1 MLHCLITF
9 SLLDFIDYVHVRKYD
24 SYFIKKRDEK
34 LMQNASGFFI
44 IKYDSFNSKMF
55 MRCLPQRV
63 AVITKC
69 IGAVF
74 YRNSYSKNLLKI
86 HSKKSAMETFLYC
99 FFVTLLNKN
108 ISWWSFPNE
117 LREIYIFLTGHFW
130 ENAFVF
136 N

>member
-9 SLLDFIDYVHVRKYD
+9 SLLDFIVYVYVRKCD

-34 LMQNASGFFI
+34 LMQNAWGFFI
-44 IKYDSFNSKMF
+44 IKYDSFIPKCSCDVCRSVWQLLQNASVQCF
-55 MRCLPQRV
+55 IEI
-63 AVITKC
+63 AVP
-69 IGAVF
+69 
-74 YRNSYSKNLLKI
+74 KNFWKFTV
-86 HSKKSAMETFLYC
+86 KKSAMETFLYC

-117 LREIYIFLTGHFW
+117 LREIYIFLTEHFW